1 MGSLSRALLVL
12 GVFLVQSTADIPGC
26 NYFDTVKLTKE
37 QQLENG
43 SYRYRNVIIPKE
55 KTGIYDYR
63 ISLDGKMQMAS
74 NYTRGC
80 VCHVKSCVPFCCD
93 PHEFLVD
100 ALLNVTL
107 LNGTETEINLRKDFL
122 VQPVYEEF
130 CDLVGLNNSLDHQWT
145 LFENGILFKHTHNH
159 NINKGHY
166 CLVPLAVNDDVYKLG
181 AHYLAES
188 SSTKS
193 TITLPDA
200 LRVIS
205 IFCMIITIATY
216 LYFPKFRSVY
226 DKCCICYFFCLA
238 VSFTLLWCESLYRES
253 IPFKWMCNFVGY
265 IGYYTVMATF
275 LWLLMINFTLWKK
288 FKNLGI
294 GCNSNFKKYNIIVWS
309 VSAGLLGI
317 TLLVAYLF
325 EMDEN
330 FDVDNKSQWQ
340 PRIGYFSC
348 WIETEDYSAMIYY
361 YGPILLAILINIWL
375 SIVSAMIIYREDQN
389 NCRVWSNAESSNKLA
404 HQANFK
410 LFFRLFAIT
419 GVSWLLEIIAF
430 LCSINNF
437 GVTQLI
443 DIITSAQGILLFFVS
458 VLKKEVIKAFN
469 ERVEKR
475 KSGNP
480 NDYTIASSNLDS

>member
-1 MGSLSRALLVL
+1 MGSSSWALLVL

-26 NYFDTVKLTKE
+26 NYFDTVKLTQE

-80 VCHVKSCVPFCCD
+80 VCHVKSCIPFCCD

-107 LNGTETEINLRKDFL
+107 FNGTETEINLRKDFL

-130 CDLVGLNNSLDHQWT
+130 CDFIGLNSSLDHQWT
-145 LFENGILFKHTHNH
+145 LFENGILFKHTNNH
-159 NINKGHY
+159 NKNKGRY

-238 VSFTLLWCESLYRES
+238 VSFTLLWCELFFIFIS
-253 IPFKWMCNFVGY
+253 GY

-294 GCNSNFKKYNIIVWS
+294 
-309 VSAGLLGI
+309 A
-317 TLLVAYLF
+317 
-325 EMDEN
+325 
-330 FDVDNKSQWQ
+330 
-340 PRIGYFSC
+340 
-348 WIETEDYSAMIYY
+348 
-361 YGPILLAILINIWL
+361 
-375 SIVSAMIIYREDQN
+375 
-389 NCRVWSNAESSNKLA
+389 
-404 HQANFK
+404 FK

-475 KSGNP
+475 KSGNS
-480 NDYTIASSNLDS
+480 NDYINATDS